1 MPGLLPDVDPDG
13 LLEFSVVYTDR
24 ALNHMSRR
32 FVSVMQDILATL
44 KEVYRAHTA
53 VLVPGSGTFGME
65 AVARQFAN
73 REKVLIVRN
82 GWFSYRWSQI
92 FDAGGLGG
100 GAVVCQARR
109 QGDGPQAPWVPC
121 PASEVAAA
129 IRAERPKVVFAP
141 HVETA
146 SGILLPDDYL
156 RTVSDAA
163 HEVGALFV
171 LDCVASGAM
180 WVDMEKTGVDVLI
193 SAPQKGW
200 SGSPC
205 CAMVMLSA
213 RAREAIEQTQ
223 SSSFSCDL
231 KKWMQIAEGY
241 EKGQHAYHTTMP
253 TDALV
258 RLRDVMLETRDYGFA
273 KVRDEQIALGAKVR
287 ALLQARGFPSVAAAG
302 YEAPGVVVSYT
313 TDPGIQSGKKFA
325 EAGLQTAS
333 GVPLQCGEGADFQ
346 TFRLGLFG
354 LEKWHNVD
362 RTVGHLAAALDQVAP
377 AR

>member
-1 MPGLLPDVDPDG
+1 MPGLLPDIDPDG

-24 ALNHMSRR
+24 ALNHMSQR
-32 FVSVMQDILATL
+32 FAGVMKDILSTL
-44 KEVYRAHTA
+44 KDVYHAHTA

-73 REKVLIVRN
+73 KEKVLIVRN

-100 GAVVCQARR
+100 GAVVCKARR
-109 QGDGPQAPWVPC
+109 QGEGAQAPWAPC
-121 PASEVAAA
+121 PASEVAQA
-129 IRAERPKVVFAP
+129 IRAEKPKVVFAP

-156 RTVSDAA
+156 RTVADAA
-163 HEVGALFV
+163 HAVGALFV

-180 WVDMEKTGVDVLI
+180 WVDMQATGVDALI

-205 CAMVMLSA
+205 CAMVMLSE
-213 RAREAIEQTQ
+213 RARIAIEDTQ

-241 EKGQHAYHTTMP
+241 EKGAHAYHTTMP

-258 RLRDVMLETRDYGFA
+258 RLRDVMLETREYGFE
-273 KVRDEQIALGAKVR
+273 KVRQEQMALGGKVR
-287 ALLQARGFPSVAAAG
+287 ALLESRGFPSVAADG
-302 YEAPGVVVSYT
+302 FKAPGVVVSFT
-313 TDPGIQSGKKFA
+313 TDPGIQSGKKFV
-325 EAGLQTAS
+325 EVGLQAAS
-333 GVPLQCGEGADFQ
+333 GVPLQCDEGPDFK

-362 RTVGHLAAALDQVAP
+362 RTVGQLAAALDAI
-377 AR
+377 AAKG